1 MTGFNIFKKIWLY
14 RAKKQIIEKYSHVEC
29 DRSLDLFMKS
39 YREYEYDIFC
49 IHQSLVQILNE
60 IEYGYG
66 YMKSEWYEYR
76 LQKLNEN
83 LNDVKRKFVN
93 LFKQYSHCV
102 RMYHWMYNHGH
113 HNKYAKIFDDG
124 QDFKWCYESKIAKYE
139 LEFKPFD
146 IEYEIKKYKI
156 NKRKKELEKDFQ

>member
-14 RAKKQIIEKYSHVEC
+14 RAKKQIIEKYSHVQC
-29 DRSLDLFMKS
+29 DRTLNLFMRS
-39 YREYEYDIFC
+39 YSEYENAIFG
-49 IHQSLVQILNE
+49 IHTNLVQVLRDIDF
-60 IEYGYG
+60 GC
-66 YMKSEWYEYR
+66 MDMDSDWYEYR

-83 LNDVKRKFVN
+83 LNYIKRKFVN

-102 RMYHWMYNHGH
+102 RMYHWMYTHGH
-113 HNKYAKIFDDG
+113 HNKYANILDDG
-124 QDFKWCYESKIAKYE
+124 KNFKLCYESKIEKYE

-156 NKRKKELEKDFQ
+156 NRRKQELEKDFQ